1 MCALLTLSVNDDI
14 PPSSGYELRGPKRQ
28 QRERANSISSTGS
41 ISGRFRSASDLE
53 ENGVITKL
61 EKGVLKD
68 MIIMGDE
75 PLQSALD
82 SYERGDATQLE
93 ALIQAGTLNRKSSLD
108 LADDLTDDLGV
119 LQVGF
124 HSSAQASESNPLGPR
139 GDEESFL
146 AGVNFEIDDVP
157 FEPSMGPNCNPND
170 DELGSR
176 SLAAPMTVRV
186 KQEEPG
192 SPSVSAVASTTTT
205 PMVAVTATRTAT
217 RTAAAAV
224 QGIVPRPLGVAQDVA
239 SMSST
244 LRGDWSR
251 RHDAS
256 AASGDSSFVFAQD
269 VFPKEASSATTL
281 SGSTNSHARDR
292 SRCGSGEA
300 KGANATSG
308 GTTVASAPP
317 VNLMSSRPLVRIH
330 HIKSEPTED
339 HTSSKSASMS
349 FALVPALCSGGI
361 RSSDDS
367 TPVEN
372 SPGILAHAPSA
383 SIAIP
388 GEERS
393 QKQDGK
399 HYVGAYSPESRRR
412 RIERFLEKRKR
423 RVWTRKVKYD
433 VRKNFADTRMRVK
446 GRFVKKEDED
456 LLKEMMS
463 LC

>member
-176 SLAAPMTVRV
+176 SLAA
-186 KQEEPG
+186 Q
-192 SPSVSAVASTTTT
+192 
-205 PMVAVTATRTAT
+205 
-217 RTAAAAV
+217 
-224 QGIVPRPLGVAQDVA
+224 
-239 SMSST
+239 
-244 LRGDWSR
+244 
-251 RHDAS
+251 
-256 AASGDSSFVFAQD
+256 
-269 VFPKEASSATTL
+269 
-281 SGSTNSHARDR
+281 
-292 SRCGSGEA
+292 
-300 KGANATSG
+300 
-308 GTTVASAPP
+308 
-317 VNLMSSRPLVRIH
+317 
-330 HIKSEPTED
+330 
-339 HTSSKSASMS
+339 
-349 FALVPALCSGGI
+349 
-361 RSSDDS
+361 
-367 TPVEN
+367 
-372 SPGILAHAPSA
+372 
-383 SIAIP
+383 
-388 GEERS
+388 
-393 QKQDGK
+393 
-399 HYVGAYSPESRRR
+399 
-412 RIERFLEKRKR
+412 
-423 RVWTRKVKYD
+423 
-433 VRKNFADTRMRVK
+433 
-446 GRFVKKEDED
+446 
-456 LLKEMMS
+456 
-463 LC
+463 